1 MIDDTSVTYK
11 VKGCNCLMVL
21 LRVCPAT
28 LLERT
33 GLGEVFEN
41 AVMPCLL
48 YLPSLTEEAESL
60 QMLRA
65 AYPALIALALARF
78 PDEKDRTARMR
89 ALDRI
94 LRQGVLKGYAY
105 AGEHVKIAELLVQQ
119 IIKLVNE
126 MGIESVKHL
135 KVCQ

>member
-1 MIDDTSVTYK
+1 MIDDTAVTYK

-65 AYPALIALALARF
+65 AYPALIALALTRF

-105 AGEHVKIAELLVQQ
+105 AGEHVRIAELLVQQ
-119 IIKLVNE
+119 IVKLVNE

-135 KVCQ
+135 KVC

>member
-1 MIDDTSVTYK
+1 
-11 VKGCNCLMVL
+11 MVL

-65 AYPALIALALARF
+65 AYPALIALALTRF
-78 PDEKDRTARMR
+78 QDEKDRTARMR

-119 IIKLVNE
+119 IVNLVNE

-135 KVCQ
+135 KVC